1 MLSSK
6 QELNRMRK
14 NKLENVI
21 FYMQKK
27 RAFNK
32 CKSEMLNFR
41 RKASAF
47 NILVTNW
54 EKVQRRQRKQLLNK
68 IHARFRG
75 LGKEMPFAIILW
87 IHDPQ

>member
-1 MLSSK
+1 MLSPKEKRSV
-6 QELNRMRK
+6 QIK

-54 EKVQRRQRKQLLNK
+54 EKVQRRQQKQLLNK

-87 IHDPQ
+87 IYDPQ